1 VQPLTAKAEGNIRRY
16 MDETAL
22 KQRAMELWNQG
33 VAHHMQ
39 GDFQNAIALYSE
51 SLEVFP
57 TAEAYT
63 FRGWALR
70 FLGRIDDAI
79 AECRKAIAVD
89 PGFGN
94 PYNDIGSYLVS
105 KGELDDAVEW
115 FEKAKTAPRY
125 EPRHYPFMNL
135 GRLYAT
141 KGMVLRAIEEFEGAL
156 AIEPGEASCLQM
168 IDQLRAMLN

>member
-1 VQPLTAKAEGNIRRY
+1 MGEA
-16 MDETAL
+16 AL
-22 KQRAMELWNQG
+22 KQHAMELWNQG
-33 VAHHMQ
+33 VAYHLQ
-39 GDFQNAIALYSE
+39 GDFQSAIALYSE
-51 SLEVFP
+51 SLEVYP

-63 FRGWALR
+63 FRGWAFR

-79 AECRKAIAVD
+79 AECHKAIEVD

-94 PYNDIGSYLVS
+94 PYNVIGSYLMS
-105 KGELDDAVEW
+105 KGDLDGAVEW

-135 GRLYAT
+135 GRLYAA

-156 AIEPGEASCLQM
+156 AIEPGEASCLEM
-168 IDQLRAMLN
+168 IERLRAMLN

>member
-1 VQPLTAKAEGNIRRY
+1 LTAKAEGNIRPY
-16 MDETAL
+16 MDEAAL
-22 KQRAMELWNQG
+22 KQCAMELWNQG
-33 VAHHMQ
+33 VAYHMQ

-63 FRGWALR
+63 FRGWAFR

-79 AECRKAIAVD
+79 AECHKAIAVD

-94 PYNDIGSYLVS
+94 PYNDIGSYLVA
-105 KGELDDAVEW
+105 KGDLDDAVEW

-135 GRLYAT
+135 GRLYAA

-156 AIEPGEASCLQM
+156 AIEPGEASCLQI
-168 IDQLRAMLN
+168 IDQLRTMLN

>member
-1 VQPLTAKAEGNIRRY
+1 MTSTLAGNIRRY
-16 MDETAL
+16 MGEAAL

-33 VAHHMQ
+33 VAYHMQ
-39 GDFQNAIALYSE
+39 GDFQNAIAIYSE

-63 FRGWALR
+63 FRGWAFR

-79 AECRKAIAVD
+79 AECHKAIAVD
-89 PGFGN
+89 PDFGN
-94 PYNDIGSYLVS
+94 PYNDIGSYLMS
-105 KGELDDAVEW
+105 KGDLDGAVEW
-115 FEKAKTAPRY
+115 FEKAKRAPRY

-135 GRLYAT
+135 GRLYAA

-156 AIEPGEASCLQM
+156 AIEPGETSCLDM
-168 IDQLRAMLN
+168 IEQLRSLLN

>member
-1 VQPLTAKAEGNIRRY
+1 MTAKAEGNIRPY
-16 MDETAL
+16 MDEAAL

-33 VAHHMQ
+33 VAYHMQ

-63 FRGWALR
+63 FRGWAFR

-79 AECRKAIAVD
+79 AECHKAIAVD

-94 PYNDIGSYLVS
+94 PYNDIGSYLVA
-105 KGELDDAVEW
+105 KGDLDDAVEW

-135 GRLYAT
+135 GRLYAA

-156 AIEPGEASCLQM
+156 AIEPGEASCLQI
-168 IDQLRAMLN
+168 IDQLRTMLN

>member
-1 VQPLTAKAEGNIRRY
+1 MVQLLTAKEEGNIRRY

-22 KQRAMELWNQG
+22 RQRAMDLWNQG
-33 VAHHMQ
+33 VAYHMQ

-51 SLEVFP
+51 SLEIFP

-63 FRGWALR
+63 FRGWAFR

-79 AECRKAIAVD
+79 SECRKAIAVD

-105 KGELDDAVEW
+105 KA
-115 FEKAKTAPRY
+115 APRY

-168 IDQLRAMLN
+168 LDQLRAMLN